1 MRILLS
7 GASGLVGSALAPF
20 LAARGHDVVRLVRR
34 APGAGEARWDPSA
47 RHIDRPALERADA
60 VVHLSGE
67 RVIARWTA
75 AKRAAIRSS
84 RVDTTRFLAETIA
97 GLERRPRTFVA
108 ASAIGYYGDRGDE
121 PVTEDSTPGTG
132 FLADLCRDW
141 EAASE
146 PAREA
151 GVRVVRTRIG
161 LVLTPAGGTLGQ
173 LLPFFRLGLG
183 GPIGRGRQWWSWIAM
198 DDLLALFAFALE
210 RDALRG
216 PVNIT
221 SPDPVRNAEFA
232 RTLGRV
238 LRRPAFLPVPPL
250 VLRLLY
256 GVAADEVL
264 LTGQRVLPARAGQ
277 AGFRFS
283 FATLEPALQHLLR
296 GGGGA

>member
-1 MRILLS
+1 MRIILS

-20 LAARGHDVVRLVRR
+20 LAARGHDVIRLVRR
-34 APGAGEARWDPSA
+34 APAAGEAHWDPSA
-47 RHIDRPALERADA
+47 HQIDRAALERADA

-67 RVIARWTA
+67 RVIGRWTA

-97 GLERRPRTFVA
+97 GLERRPRTLVA

-121 PVTEDSTPGTG
+121 PLTEDSTPGTG

-146 PAREA
+146 PAREV
-151 GVRVVRTRIG
+151 GVRVVRARIG
-161 LVLTPAGGTLGQ
+161 LVLTPAGGTLKQ

-210 RDALRG
+210 RDGLRG

-221 SPDPVRNAEFA
+221 GPEPVRNAEFA

-238 LRRPAFLPVPPL
+238 LHRPTFLPVPPL
-250 VLRLLY
+250 ALRLLY
-256 GVAADEVL
+256 GAAADEVL
-264 LTGQRVLPARAGQ
+264 LTGQRVLPARSAQ

-283 FATLEPALQHLLR
+283 FATLEPTLRHLLGR
-296 GGGGA
+296 GGSA